1 VDANKA
7 AYVPLQCIGV
17 AAYETCILG
26 VDSWY
31 SLELSAPYER
41 LATGSLVPGLRLR
54 LIEGAASLRRFMHPA
69 RDTPAVFSG
78 PKPIAT
84 LLLSDC

>member
-7 AYVPLQCIGV
+7 AYVPPHCIGV

-26 VDSWY
+26 VESWY
-31 SLELSAPYER
+31 ILEFSAPYER
-41 LATGSLVPGLRLR
+41 LATGSLVPGLRPR
-54 LIEGAASLRRFMHPA
+54 LIEGAASMHPA

-78 PKPIAT
+78 PKPIAI